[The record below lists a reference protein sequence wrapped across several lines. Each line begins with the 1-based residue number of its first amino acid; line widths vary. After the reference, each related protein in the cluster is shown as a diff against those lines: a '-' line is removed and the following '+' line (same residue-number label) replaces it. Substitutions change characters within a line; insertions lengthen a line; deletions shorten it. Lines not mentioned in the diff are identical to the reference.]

1 MADKTGD
8 AIALWQQMM
17 GEMQKGFRAFSTQLA
32 AAPALRNSSDQTAA
46 GPNGAQKQL
55 TDLMESYFAGLNL
68 PSRAQLNGMSER
80 LQAIE
85 SELTDI
91 KALLHEALMNS
102 KAMDADSAAPRSAV
116 PHGAAPRPSRPR
128 PKRPAAAKS
137 QPQRGPVPAGK
148 DEALIPEDDNKS
160 SQ

>member
-1 MADKTGD
+1 MADKTSD

-32 AAPALRNSSDQTAA
+32 AAPALRNASEQATS
-46 GPNGAQKQL
+46 PHGAQQQL

-68 PSRAQLNGMSER
+68 PSRAQLNGMSDR

-91 KALLHEALMNS
+91 RALLHEALMNS
-102 KAMDADSAAPRSAV
+102 KSAGADSAAPQS
-116 PHGAAPRPSRPR
+116 AAPKQSRPR
-128 PKRPAAAKS
+128 PKRSASAKS
-137 QPQRGPVPAGK
+137 QPVPVGK
-148 DEALIPEDDNKS
+148 GETLIPEDEGES
-160 SQ
+160 

>member
-1 MADKTGD
+1 MPMADKTGD

-32 AAPALRNSSDQTAA
+32 ATPALRNSSEQTSA
-46 GPNGAQKQL
+46 GGAQKQL

-68 PSRAQLNGMSER
+68 PSRAQLNGMSDR
-80 LQAIE
+80 LLAIE

-102 KAMDADSAAPRSAV
+102 KAVDADSAAPLS
-116 PHGAAPRPSRPR
+116 AAPRRSRPR
-128 PKRPAAAKS
+128 PQRPASAKS
-137 QPQRGPVPAGK
+137 QPQRGSGPAG
-148 DEALIPEDDNKS
+148 EGETLIPEDEGKS
-160 SQ
+160 